1 MHDEKYPLI
10 TDRHDPQ
17 FLGIRSLQSEIGRQ
31 RSGLYLIEGIRHLV
45 RACDQ
50 NLPLELLIVE
60 PSILSNPFGQKLVR
74 RLRKSGVKSIRL
86 SAQLYRELTL
96 ASEPQGVGAVLRQR
110 WSSLNQLKVSRNS
123 LCLVIESVDQ
133 PGNLGT
139 MLRTAEAAGVSGVF
153 LIGTGCDP
161 WDPACVRAS
170 MGALFS
176 QKLIRCT
183 VRECADWA
191 RRAGVSLVGSSPR
204 GLLSYKSLRCRW
216 PAALLIGNEKQGLS
230 PELMD
235 GCNFVVRIPMQDG
248 CDSVNAAVASGV
260 LLFELSSQMPHSRT
274 ARLEPKRP

>member
-45 RACDQ
+45 RACDE
-50 NLPLELLIVE
+50 NLPLDLLIVE

-74 RLRKSGVKSIRL
+74 RLRKAGVKSIRL

-110 WSSLNQLKVSRNS
+110 WSSLNQLKESRNS
-123 LCLVIESVDQ
+123 LWLVIESVDQ

-139 MLRTAEAAGVSGVF
+139 MLRTAEAAGVSGVS

-204 GLLSYKSLRCRW
+204 GLLNYKSLHCRW

-235 GCNFVVRIPMQDG
+235 TCNFVVRIPMRDG